1 MISKFKTLVQTLR
14 AAFLVLTPIC
24 IFLGV
29 SLVIHSG
36 GTVDIRLLLLVF
48 TAAICAH
55 ISVNT
60 LNEYMDFNSGL
71 DLLTN
76 KTAFSG
82 GSGALPKYPEM
93 KKAVLAIGIISLL
106 VTVAIGLYFISNFG
120 LSILPLGILGVFLI
134 VGYTGWINKYPLLCL
149 IAPGL
154 GFGFLFVIGSQY
166 ILTGSYH
173 SLSWQLAI
181 VPFALV
187 NNLLL
192 LNQYP
197 DCDADKIAGR
207 NHFPIAFGMANSN
220 VVYGLFVALAIA
232 VILTLVLLNY
242 LPELSLIA
250 LLPLPLAFYAL
261 SGAVKHGK
269 NIGNHPRYLASNVL
283 VTLTT
288 PVLLG
293 ISIILG

>member
-1 MISKFKTLVQTLR
+1 MSKYTALIQTLR
-14 AAFLVLTPIC
+14 VPFLVLTPIC
-24 IFLGV
+24 VFLGV
-29 SLVIHSG
+29 SLVVYSG
-36 GTVDIRLLLLVF
+36 GSVDSRLLLLVL

-93 KKAVLAIGIISLL
+93 KKVVLAIGIVSLL
-106 VTVAIGLYFISNFG
+106 VTVAIGLYFISRFG
-120 LSILPLGILGVFLI
+120 LSILPLGVLGVFLI
-134 VGYTGWINKYPLLCL
+134 VSYTGWINKYPLLCL

-166 ILTGSYH
+166 VLTGSYL

-181 VPFALV
+181 IPFALV

-197 DCDADKIAGR
+197 DCEADKTAGR
-207 NHFPIAFGMANSN
+207 NHFPIAFGVTKSN
-220 VVYGLFVALAIA
+220 VIYGLFVGLAI
-232 VILTLVLLNY
+232 VVLLTLVLLNY
-242 LPELSLIA
+242 LPILSLVA

-261 SGAVKHGK
+261 SGAIKHGK
-269 NIGNHPRYLASNVL
+269 NIGKHPRYLASNVL
-283 VTLTT
+283 VALTT
-288 PVLLG
+288 PLLLAV
-293 ISIILG
+293 SIVFW